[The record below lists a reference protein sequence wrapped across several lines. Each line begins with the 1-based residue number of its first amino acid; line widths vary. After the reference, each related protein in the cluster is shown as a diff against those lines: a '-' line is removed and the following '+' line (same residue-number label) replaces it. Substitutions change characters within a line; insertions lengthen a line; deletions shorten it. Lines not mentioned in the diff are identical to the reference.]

1 VVGGRYNTS
10 GVWEGVA
17 GPKPS
22 EWAWGGANI
31 SAGDTLVGDGSELN
45 LWCVNAAVVGTS
57 QVSRVR
63 QMADANL

>member
-1 VVGGRYNTS
+1 M
-10 GVWEGVA
+10 
-17 GPKPS
+17 
-22 EWAWGGANI
+22 GGANI